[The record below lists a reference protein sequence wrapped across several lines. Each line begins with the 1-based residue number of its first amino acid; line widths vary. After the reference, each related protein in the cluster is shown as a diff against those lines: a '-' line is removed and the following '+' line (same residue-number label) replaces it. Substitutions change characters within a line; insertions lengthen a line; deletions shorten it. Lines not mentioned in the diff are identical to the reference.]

1 MTRLPCDA
9 QLDPVDTPRPGDLF
23 PCPLRFASAAYANQ
37 LPLAHFIPEVD
48 SGARLLTVAR
58 PSDVLARL
66 EAGEADAV
74 LLPVAELARR
84 PDLVMIDGLGVCAAR
99 KVRSVLLK
107 CRVAL
112 RDVRTVEADP
122 ASVTSNALVRVLFRN
137 RWKQTVSFVEP
148 GVWPAPDAAV
158 MIGDR
163 ALCAQE
169 SPAGDIDLAAAW
181 HELTALP
188 FVFAVWVHRRG
199 HPRAA
204 ALARIA
210 HAAKRRGLAELPL
223 LAALVARRLGL
234 DEAVC
239 LDYLTTCIYFDAGE
253 PELEAMRLFW
263 RLAAECPAPAREHR
277 A

>member
-1 MTRLPCDA
+1 MVEDP
-9 QLDPVDTPRPGDLF
+9 LDPRQRSGLS

-66 EAGEADAV
+66 ESGDADAV

-84 PDLVMIDGLGVCAAR
+84 PDLAMIDGLGVCAAR
-99 KVRSVLLK
+99 RVRSVLLK

-137 RWKQTVSFVEP
+137 HWRQAVRFVEP
-148 GVWPAPDAAV
+148 GAVPAPDAAV

-163 ALCAQE
+163 ALCAP
-169 SPAGDIDLAAAW
+169 PAPGGDVDLAAAW
-181 HELTALP
+181 HELTGLP

-210 HAAKRRGLAELPL
+210 QAAERRGVAELPL
-223 LAALVARRLGL
+223 LAGLVARRLGL
-234 DEAVC
+234 DEAAC
-239 LDYLTTCIYFDAGE
+239 LDYLTTCIYFEAGG

-263 RLAAECPAPAREHR
+263 RLAAECPASEGETR
-277 A
+277 AGGES